1 MFCLPKTA
9 WPPTF
14 GCLGQFLYRR
24 SLRGAKGPAVTHGD
38 AAPKMKPL
46 LRTLSCLLLP
56 IALTGCWTYV
66 SPEASKRFE
75 ARPGRFSVTVYPV
88 HVACGGKTMAD
99 FQLGRELVDWL
110 NAQKIADATPGRLGA
125 PIPVKWGAN
134 QAKMAKQSAEAFG
147 AWVKQANI
155 ATDYALLV
163 EILCNPN
170 ETKVMGVHFFLA
182 EKSGLLA
189 AGGLTNSHWDEFK
202 RVKPVDRQGGLSVL
216 KEMIKRRWPEA
227 K

>member
-1 MFCLPKTA
+1 
-9 WPPTF
+9 
-14 GCLGQFLYRR
+14 
-24 SLRGAKGPAVTHGD
+24 
-38 AAPKMKPL
+38 MKLL
-46 LRTLSCLLLP
+46 LRTLPCLLLP
-56 IALTGCWTYV
+56 IALTGCWSYV

-75 ARPGRFSVTVYPV
+75 ARHGRVSVTVYPV
-88 HVACGGKTMAD
+88 HVACGGRTMAD
-99 FQLGRELVDWL
+99 FQLGRVLVDWL
-110 NAQKIADATPGRLGA
+110 NAQKIAEATPSRA
-125 PIPVKWGAN
+125 CARIPVKWRHN
-134 QAKMAKQSAEAFG
+134 QAKMAEQSAKAFG

-170 ETKVMGVHFFLA
+170 ETKVMGVHFYLA

-216 KEMIKRRWPEA
+216 KEMLQKRWLGA
-227 K
+227 KSP